1 MRIAIDLQSC
11 QTDSRDRG
19 IGRYAMS
26 LVEALSRI
34 LQDSDELI
42 LCVDSA
48 NTQRLRDVRTSLRNR
63 GVERKVVAYGY
74 SCSDHSESSSNIHA
88 AAGQLRSN
96 FFKSIRP
103 DMLLITSLFEF
114 EPPLQ
119 HRAGL
124 GHSKRYPHSRHR
136 I

>member
-1 MRIAIDLQSC
+1 M
-11 QTDSRDRG
+11 
-19 IGRYAMS
+19 
-26 LVEALSRI
+26 SRI

-114 EPPLQ
+114 GTSFSTALDWDTLSGIPTAAIAYDLIPLLFPDKYLPP
-119 HRAGL
+119 
-124 GHSKRYPHSRHR
+124 GHARTDWYLKK
-136 I
+136 